1 MALNLWTSE
10 AQWKEDVHVVIL
22 ASHPSVNEQVQPVYL
37 NESLS
42 AEAEVYFLGFNGRGF
57 RTFYGYI

>member
-1 MALNLWTSE
+1 MALNLCTSE

-22 ASHPSVNEQVQPVYL
+22 GARPAVNEQVKPVYL

-42 AEAEVYFLGFNGRGF
+42 TEAGVYLLAFNGRSF
-57 RTFYGYI
+57 RIFH